1 MDAAYHI
8 VSTFAGILTPLLGGM
23 AAVTA
28 IVMFTVAVR
37 LLLVPLSYRASRGM
51 DTQARM
57 APQVQD
63 LQKKHAGQPD
73 ALRREVAA
81 LYRAEGTTTFAGC
94 LPCGPEW
101 RRRTDRPALADA
113 VQWERVRAR
122 WCFRRL
128 SANAPRDTVNA
139 QAQ

>member
-1 MDAAYHI
+1 MPTFLGVPMDAAYHI

-94 LPCGPEW
+94 LPL
-101 RRRTDRPALADA
+101 RP
-113 VQWERVRAR
+113 
-122 WCFRRL
+122 
-128 SANAPRDTVNA
+128 
-139 QAQ
+139 